1 MKKSNHDYFLMGVI
15 AQLLVIA
22 VVTLSLALGC
32 DLVIS
37 FLRNPPTLNIFEQLF
52 TLLTKFFEEG
62 GRALSLVG
70 AVAFWFLI
78 ILILIAKK
86 RKIQL
91 LQSFRLSY
99 FLRRSLKMDLTVV
112 PKDNLNFFSQS
123 LSTFEK
129 KNKRVNRVLRR
140 AKVILYKDKGIVI
153 VPLPIEIES
162 QKLLYENMDLAIK
175 NVARIVDMKTTTRQ
189 FDMINVGSV
198 AYYQLVK

>member
-1 MKKSNHDYFLMGVI
+1 MNKSKRDYFLMGVI

-22 VVTLSLALGC
+22 VVTLSFALVC
-32 DLVIS
+32 DIVIS
-37 FLRNPPTLNIFEQLF
+37 SLRNPPTLSIFEQLF
-52 TLLTKFFEEG
+52 TLLTQFFKEG
-62 GRALSLVG
+62 SRALSVVG
-70 AVAFWFLI
+70 AVAFW
-78 ILILIAKK
+78 ILVILVLIAKK

-99 FLRRSLKMDLTVV
+99 FLRRSLRMDLTIM
-112 PKDNLNFFSQS
+112 PKDNLDFFSQS

-140 AKVILYKDKGIVI
+140 AKVIIYKDKGIVI
-153 VPLPIEIES
+153 IPMPIEIES

-175 NVARIVDMKTTTRQ
+175 NVARIVGMKTTTRQ

>member
-1 MKKSNHDYFLMGVI
+1 MKKSNHDYFLMGII

-37 FLRNPPTLNIFEQLF
+37 SLRNPPTLNIFEQLF

-62 GRALSLVG
+62 SRALSLVG

-123 LSTFEK
+123 RSTFEK

>member
-1 MKKSNHDYFLMGVI
+1 MRKSNHDYFLMGVI

-22 VVTLSLALGC
+22 VVALSFALGC
-32 DLVIS
+32 DVVIS
-37 FLRNPPTLNIFEQLF
+37 SLRNPPTLNIFEQLF

-62 GRALSLVG
+62 SRALSLVG
-70 AVAFWFLI
+70 AVAFWLLI

>member
-1 MKKSNHDYFLMGVI
+1 MKESKRNYYLMGFIALLLSVVI
-15 AQLLVIA
+15 VAFIC
-22 VVTLSLALGC
+22 ALGC
-32 DLVIS
+32 DVVIS
-37 FLRNPPTLNIFEQLF
+37 SLRNPPTSSLFEQLF
-52 TLLTKFFEEG
+52 TLLTQFFEG
-62 GRALSLVG
+62 GSRALSVVG
-70 AVAFWFLI
+70 AIAFWLLV

-112 PKDNLNFFSQS
+112 SKDNLNFFSQS

-140 AKVILYKDKGIVI
+140 AKVIIYKDKGIII

-189 FDMINVGSV
+189 FDMMNIGSV

>member
-1 MKKSNHDYFLMGVI
+1 MNKRKRDYFLMGVI

-22 VVTLSLALGC
+22 VVALSLALVC
-32 DLVIS
+32 DVVIS
-37 FLRNPPTLNIFEQLF
+37 SLRNPPTLSIFEEIF
-52 TLLTKFFEEG
+52 TLLTQFFQMG
-62 GRALSLVG
+62 SNALSLVG
-70 AVAFWFLI
+70 TIAFWLLVIFV
-78 ILILIAKK
+78 LIAKK

-99 FLRRSLKMDLTVV
+99 FLRRSLKMDLTIV

-140 AKVILYKDKGIVI
+140 AKVIIYKDRGIVI

-175 NVARIVDMKTTTRQ
+175 NVARIVGMKTTTRQ

>member
-1 MKKSNHDYFLMGVI
+1 MNKSKHDYYLMGFIALLLSVVI
-15 AQLLVIA
+15 VAFIC
-22 VVTLSLALGC
+22 ALGC
-32 DLVIS
+32 DVVIS
-37 FLRNPPTLNIFEQLF
+37 SLRNPPTLNLFEQLF
-52 TLLTKFFEEG
+52 TLLTQFFQMG
-62 GRALSLVG
+62 SKTLSVVGAIAFWLLVG
-70 AVAFWFLI
+70 
-78 ILILIAKK
+78 LILIAKK

-91 LQSFRLSY
+91 FQSFRLSY
-99 FLRRSLKMDLTVV
+99 FLRRSLRMDLTIV

-140 AKVILYKDKGIVI
+140 AKVIIYKDRGIVI

>member
-37 FLRNPPTLNIFEQLF
+37 SLRNPPTLNIFEQLF

>member
-1 MKKSNHDYFLMGVI
+1 MRKSNHDYFLMGVI

-22 VVTLSLALGC
+22 VVALSFALGC
-32 DLVIS
+32 DVVIS
-37 FLRNPPTLNIFEQLF
+37 SLRNPPTLNLFEQLF
-52 TLLTKFFEEG
+52 TLLTRFFQMG
-62 GRALSLVG
+62 SRALSVVG
-70 AVAFWFLI
+70 VVAFWLLI

-140 AKVILYKDKGIVI
+140 AKVIIYKDKGIVI
-153 VPLPIEIES
+153 VLLPIEIES

>member
-1 MKKSNHDYFLMGVI
+1 MNKSKRDYYLMGFIALLLSVVI
-15 AQLLVIA
+15 VAFIC
-22 VVTLSLALGC
+22 ALGC
-32 DLVIS
+32 DVVIS
-37 FLRNPPTLNIFEQLF
+37 SLRNPPTLNLFEQLF
-52 TLLTKFFEEG
+52 TLLTQFFQMG
-62 GRALSLVG
+62 SKTLSVVGAIAFWLLVG
-70 AVAFWFLI
+70 
-78 ILILIAKK
+78 LILIAKK
-86 RKIQL
+86 RKIRL

-99 FLRRSLKMDLTVV
+99 FLRRSLKMDLTIV

-129 KNKRVNRVLRR
+129 KNKRVNRVLRK
-140 AKVILYKDKGIVI
+140 AKVIIYKDRGIVI

-175 NVARIVDMKTTTRQ
+175 NVARIVGMKTTTRQ